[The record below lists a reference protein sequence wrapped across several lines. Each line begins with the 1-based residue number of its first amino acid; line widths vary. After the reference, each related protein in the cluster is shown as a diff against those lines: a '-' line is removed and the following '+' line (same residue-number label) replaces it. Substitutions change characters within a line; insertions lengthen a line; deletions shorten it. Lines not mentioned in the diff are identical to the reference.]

1 MERPFQVLLLEKID
15 EAGVRLLEEI
25 ADIRW
30 SSGTSQEILA
40 KEIKDADAVIVRAFG
55 SITAPIM
62 DSAPRLKVIGKHGVG
77 FDNIDIKAATER
89 GIPVVYTPFANTD
102 AVADHTMGLMIAL
115 AKRIAEA
122 DRALKQGG
130 SWKLR
135 YELIGTDVA
144 GKTLGIIGLGRI
156 GGAVARRAGGFGMRI
171 LAYDPYASEERAKG
185 LGAELVDL
193 DTLLRSSDF
202 VSIHVPLTEETRG
215 IIGRHELGI
224 MKRGAFL
231 INTSRG
237 GIVDEGALLQ
247 ALSSGHL
254 AGAALDVLEKEPPE
268 PGNPLIK
275 MENVIVTPHMA
286 AHTRETLRKMAI
298 TVAEDVVRI
307 LRGEKPLYPVNPE
320 AFEGP
325 RIRSFLRGLGRA

>member
-1 MERPFQVLLLEKID
+1 MGKPFQVLLIEKID
-15 EAGVRLLEEI
+15 EAGIQILEEV
-25 ADIRW
+25 AEIRW
-30 SSGTSQEILA
+30 SSGTTQEILA
-40 KEIKDADAVIVRAFG
+40 QEARDADAIIVRAFG
-55 SITAPIM
+55 SITATIM
-62 DSAPRLKVIGKHGVG
+62 DASPRLKLIGKHGVG

-122 DRALKQGG
+122 DRALKHGA
-130 SWKLR
+130 SWGLR

-156 GGAVARRAGGFGMRI
+156 GGAVAKRAGGFGMRI
-171 LAYDPYASEERAKG
+171 LAYDPYAPKERAIA

-215 IIGRHELGI
+215 LVGRRELSL

-237 GIVDEGALLQ
+237 GIVDEEALLE

-268 PGNPLIK
+268 PENPLIK

-286 AHTRETLRKMAI
+286 AHTKETLRKMAV
-298 TVAEDVVRI
+298 TVAEDVVRV
-307 LRGEKPLYPVNPE
+307 LRGERPLYLVNPE

-325 RIRSFLRGLGRA
+325 RIRSFLRSLGKA